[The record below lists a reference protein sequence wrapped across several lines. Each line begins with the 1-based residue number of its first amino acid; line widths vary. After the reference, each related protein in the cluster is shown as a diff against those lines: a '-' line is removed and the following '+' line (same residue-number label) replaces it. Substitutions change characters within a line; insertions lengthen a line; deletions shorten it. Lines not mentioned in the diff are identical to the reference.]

1 MVGQFRGD
9 VLLCGSGKRLFSL
22 LLTLLVH
29 SALQTE
35 KFYDVTAACTYILVT
50 VVALQNVEAT
60 SWRHQVGLVGSCG
73 AAHDSSVLVHVQVIA
88 GAELLW
94 ALRLGLFL
102 FSRVLS
108 HEDVRFR
115 KVKVRPMLFLVYWL
129 MQALWITLT
138 NLPVMLVLSTVRV
151 TTATVPASP
160 FELFALLLF
169 VVGIVFEA
177 VADWQKTVFKSD
189 PQNAGRFIADG
200 LWSVSRHPN
209 YFGEVLLHIG
219 ITLFAFVNLL
229 EYGNIAYAALVTPLF
244 VTWLLTRVSGVP
256 LLEKLA
262 DKRWGGEKAYQVYK
276 QQTAVFIPFLW

>member
-1 MVGQFRGD
+1 MISVMQHLALIWGIQVVGWAI
-9 VLLCGSGKRLFSL
+9 S
-22 LLTLLVH
+22 

-50 VVALQNVEAT
+50 VVALQSVEAT
-60 SWRHQVGLVGSCG
+60 SWRH
-73 AAHDSSVLVHVQVIA
+73 QVIA

-169 VVGIVFEA
+169 VVGLVFEA